1 MEEGPFSKVSKVLM
15 KLLKSLRDSVL
26 GDGNVRGAMSVLRPG
41 RAHREGQRL
50 PGGQGSPGPGDR
62 AGPGPDDELALTITP
77 CPRAGRLLRG
87 SPQESPWCMERD
99 AQRGKCVKGWG
110 GARETNAERDSMSM
124 RKRR

>member
-26 GDGNVRGAMSVLRPG
+26 GDGNVRGAMSILRPG
-41 RAHREGQRL
+41 HAHREGQRL

-77 CPRAGRLLRG
+77 CHRAGRL
-87 SPQESPWCMERD
+87 ST
-99 AQRGKCVKGWG
+99 GKPPGEPLVHGEGRTEGKVCQGLGWG
-110 GARETNAERDSMSM
+110 QGDQCRQR
-124 RKRR
+124 